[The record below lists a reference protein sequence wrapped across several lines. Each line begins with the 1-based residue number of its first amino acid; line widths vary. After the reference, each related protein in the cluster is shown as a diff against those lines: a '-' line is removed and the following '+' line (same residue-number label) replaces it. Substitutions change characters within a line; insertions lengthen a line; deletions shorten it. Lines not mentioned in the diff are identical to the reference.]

1 MPIRTCVGC
10 RERLEQAELVRIRAT
25 PDGFARGRGPG
36 RGAYVC
42 PDRACLDAA
51 IARKAI
57 RRALRTAADADDLAR
72 LQSLWPLQPDARA
85 RQQK

>member
-25 PDGFARGRGPG
+25 PDGLARGQGPG

-42 PDRACLDAA
+42 PDRVCLDAA

-57 RRALRTAADADDLAR
+57 GRALRTAADADDLAR
-72 LQSLWPLQPDARA
+72 LHSLWPLQPDARA

>member
-25 PDGFARGRGPG
+25 PDGLARGRGPG

-57 RRALRTAADADDLAR
+57 GRALRTAADADDLAR

>member
-10 RERLEQAELVRIRAT
+10 RERLEQAELARIRAT
-25 PDGFARGRGPG
+25 PDGLACGRGPG

-42 PDRACLDAA
+42 PDRVCLDAA
-51 IARKAI
+51 IARKAVS
-57 RRALRTAADADDLAR
+57 RALRTAVDADDLAR
-72 LQSLWPLQPDARA
+72 LESLWPLQPVARA